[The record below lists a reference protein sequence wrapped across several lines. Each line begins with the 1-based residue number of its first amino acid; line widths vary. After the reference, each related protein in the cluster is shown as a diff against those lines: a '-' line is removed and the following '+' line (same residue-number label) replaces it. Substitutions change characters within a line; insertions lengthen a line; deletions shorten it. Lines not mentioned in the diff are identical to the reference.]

1 MTLDEALGRLA
12 EGDDTAFDEIYQQT
26 RKTVYYIAL
35 SYVRERM
42 LAEDVMQTV
51 YLKVLRAAARYRRGT
66 NATAWIARIARNES
80 IDLIRRRSRE
90 VSVDERENP
99 IPFGMRDVDDY
110 GLLIDLARRILKQ
123 EEFSVL
129 MLTAVEGYKRREIAQ
144 MLAMPLPTVTWHYSR
159 AVKKMQLALKEERE
173 QSRGGVIVDRRELE
187 RELRKEALEHTPD
200 VYDRVKSAAPLQ
212 EGEVLVKTHP
222 RTPLIV
228 LACAVAGVLFLLA
241 CILPFALRGSSV
253 GNANLYI
260 SINPSVEFI
269 VEDDQVTGVKALN
282 PDAAI
287 ILADAGTDFV
297 GMTPEDASAAF
308 AALSAQKKL
317 ITADGIGVYATGR
330 NAEDISR
337 RVRDR
342 LTSEYG
348 GTYSVNEL
356 AQSDLDAL
364 LAAYDEKV
372 MGDFEDYLEN
382 ELSYLREGFAQKVRE
397 LLTTYLTDL
406 DAVFADTMTR
416 EDFNLKYLYLGEDCI
431 FEDGD
436 ESHEDLSEEFEELRR
451 EIERF
456 GDDYIYDELYDEFL
470 EAVEETYENQ
480 YESNGRPGGGN
491 GPHDDDDDDDDD
503 D

>member
-1 MTLDEALGRLA
+1 M
-12 EGDDTAFDEIYQQT
+12 
-26 RKTVYYIAL
+26 
-35 SYVRERM
+35 
-42 LAEDVMQTV
+42 
-51 YLKVLRAAARYRRGT
+51 
-66 NATAWIARIARNES
+66 
-80 IDLIRRRSRE
+80 
-90 VSVDERENP
+90 
-99 IPFGMRDVDDY
+99 
-110 GLLIDLARRILKQ
+110 LLI
-123 EEFSVL
+123 
-129 MLTAVEGYKRREIAQ
+129 
-144 MLAMPLPTVTWHYSR
+144 
-159 AVKKMQLALKEERE
+159 
-173 QSRGGVIVDRRELE
+173 
-187 RELRKEALEHTPD
+187 
-200 VYDRVKSAAPLQ
+200 
-212 EGEVLVKTHP
+212 
-222 RTPLIV
+222 
-228 LACAVAGVLFLLA
+228 LLA
-241 CILPFALRGSSV
+241 CILPFVLRG
-253 GNANLYI
+253 GGTANLYI

-317 ITADGIGVYATGR
+317 ITADGIGVYATGK

-356 AQSDLDAL
+356 TQSDLEAL

-436 ESHEDLSEEFEELRR
+436 ESVGDLKEGFEELWQ
-451 EIERF
+451 EIGRH
-456 GDDYIYDELYDEFL
+456 DDEYIFDELYDEFL
-470 EAVEETYENQ
+470 EAVEELYETEQ
-480 YESNGRPGGGN
+480 DDDSDDDDDCDDDDHE
-491 GPHDDDDDDDDD
+491 DDDDDD
-503 D
+503 

>member
-1 MTLDEALGRLA
+1 MTLDEALAKLA
-12 EGDDTAFDEIYQQT
+12 EGDRSAFGEVYNQT

-35 SYVRERM
+35 SVVRERM

-51 YLKVLRAAARYRRGT
+51 YLKVLGNASRYRRGT
-66 NATAWIARIARNES
+66 NAAAWIARIARNEA
-80 IDLIRRRSRE
+80 IDLWRRRSRE
-90 VSVDERENP
+90 LSVDERENP
-99 IPFGMRDVDDY
+99 LPFGMRSVDDY
-110 GLLIDLARRILKQ
+110 GLLIDLARRILKR

-129 MLTAVEGYKRREIAQ
+129 MLSAAEGYKRREIAQ
-144 MLAMPLPTVTWHYSR
+144 MLGMPLPTVTWHYSR
-159 AVKKMQLALKEERE
+159 AVKKMRQALEEERE

-241 CILPFALRGSSV
+241 CILPFALRGSFV

-317 ITADGIGVYATGR
+317 ITADGIGVYATGK

-356 AQSDLDAL
+356 TQSDLEAL

-382 ELSYLREGFAQKVRE
+382 ELFYLREGFAQKVRE

-436 ESHEDLSEEFEELRR
+436 ESIGDLKEGFEELWQ
-451 EIERF
+451 EIGRH
-456 GDDYIYDELYDEFL
+456 GDEYIFDELYDEFL
-470 EAVEETYENQ
+470 EAVEELYETGQ
-480 YESNGRPGGGN
+480 DDDSDDDDDCDDDDHE
-491 GPHDDDDDDDDD
+491 DDDDDD
-503 D
+503 

>member
-1 MTLDEALGRLA
+1 M
-12 EGDDTAFDEIYQQT
+12 
-26 RKTVYYIAL
+26 
-35 SYVRERM
+35 
-42 LAEDVMQTV
+42 
-51 YLKVLRAAARYRRGT
+51 
-66 NATAWIARIARNES
+66 
-80 IDLIRRRSRE
+80 
-90 VSVDERENP
+90 
-99 IPFGMRDVDDY
+99 
-110 GLLIDLARRILKQ
+110 
-123 EEFSVL
+123 
-129 MLTAVEGYKRREIAQ
+129 
-144 MLAMPLPTVTWHYSR
+144 
-159 AVKKMQLALKEERE
+159 
-173 QSRGGVIVDRRELE
+173 
-187 RELRKEALEHTPD
+187 
-200 VYDRVKSAAPLQ
+200 
-212 EGEVLVKTHP
+212 
-222 RTPLIV
+222 
-228 LACAVAGVLFLLA
+228 
-241 CILPFALRGSSV
+241 
-253 GNANLYI
+253 
-260 SINPSVEFI
+260 

-317 ITADGIGVYATGR
+317 ITADGIGVYATGK

-436 ESHEDLSEEFEELRR
+436 ESREDLSEEFEELRR

>member
-99 IPFGMRDVDDY
+99 LPFGMRDVDDY

-173 QSRGGVIVDRRELE
+173 QSLGGVIVDRRELE

-241 CILPFALRGSSV
+241 CILPFVLRGSSV

-282 PDAAI
+282 PDAA
-287 ILADAGTDFV
+287 T
-297 GMTPEDASAAF
+297 
-308 AALSAQKKL
+308 AQKNL
-317 ITADGIGVYATGR
+317 ITADGIGVYATGK

-356 AQSDLDAL
+356 TQSDLEAL

-436 ESHEDLSEEFEELRR
+436 ESREDLSEEFEELRR

-480 YESNGRPGGGN
+480 HESNGRPGGGN